1 MSNEKQIEEMAKC
14 CTYYHNGEC
23 CADATRICD
32 CDLMCEMFGVFSNLE
47 NAGYRKIPT
56 TDWLTKGV
64 PQEQLEREAD
74 EAIKEIFERNCEKYG
89 YRKQSVGEN
98 ISQMHP
104 SDEFICEKCGLIIR
118 ECCRYEI
125 DEDDGDEICYEFPY
139 KFCPRCGMKV
149 KGGE

>member
-1 MSNEKQIEEMAKC
+1 MNEQKQKIISDICPFYKEYGTCEQCNKSLVIDDEPC
-14 CTYYHNGEC
+14 YWEC
-23 CADATRICD
+23 MADAIINNNY
-32 CDLMCEMFGVFSNLE
+32 V
-47 NAGYRKIPT
+47 
-56 TDWLTKGV
+56 
-64 PQEQLEREAD
+64 
-74 EAIKEIFERNCEKYG
+74 
-89 YRKQSVGEN
+89 KQSEGEN

-139 KFCPRCGMKV
+139 RFCPRCGMKV